1 MSHTLAAV
9 FDNRHDAEQAR
20 NAVLAGGFRDQEVK
34 LSAADSGTDTGAGTT
49 TGSTAQQ
56 TLSTDAS
63 RDDGSFGSSIKHF
76 FSNLFGD
83 DDEDTHTYTEAVNRG
98 HQVLTVQGETLE
110 DVERAADII
119 EGYGPL
125 DIDERKSEWTASGWT
140 GAQLAGATV
149 ATATGTAGQYMGA
162 QQSAQGGAAGTLQGQ
177 AGGASQ
183 QRAESSEQTIPVIQE
198 ELKVGKRV
206 VQRGGV
212 RIYQRV
218 VETPVTESVNLR
230 EEHVVVER
238 RPVDQPAD
246 PADLA
251 AFQETSF
258 ELRESAE
265 EAVVQKTAR
274 VVEEVVVGKEVTQ
287 HTDQVSDTV
296 RSTEV
301 DVEQLATA
309 DLDDDDY
316 RSHWTSNYSAAGGS
330 YDDYA
335 PAYRYGSSM
344 AGADSYRGRSWDEA
358 EPELRRSWETQYP
371 QSAWDQF
378 KAAVRHGWERL
389 TS

>member
-9 FDNRHDAEQAR
+9 FDNRHDAERAR
-20 NAVLAGGFRDQEVK
+20 DAVLAGGFRDQEVK
-34 LSAADSGTDTGAGTT
+34 LSASDSGTGSGAGI
-49 TGSTAQQ
+49 GSAQPAS
-56 TLSTDAS
+56 STEAG
-63 RDDGSFGSSIKHF
+63 RDDTSIGSSIKHF

-98 HQVLTVQGETLE
+98 HQVLTVQGETLQ

-125 DIDERKSEWTASGWT
+125 DIDERKSEWTAAGWT
-140 GAQLAGATV
+140 GAQLAGATA

-162 QQSAQGGAAGTLQGQ
+162 QQSAQGGTLQGQ

-198 ELKVGKRV
+198 ELRVGKRV

-212 RIYQRV
+212 RIYQRM
-218 VETPVTESVNLR
+218 VETPVTEIVNLR

-274 VVEEVVVGKEVTQ
+274 VVEEVVVGKEVSQ

-301 DVEQLATA
+301 EVEQLATG
-309 DLDDDDY
+309 DLDDDYY
-316 RSHWTSNYSAAGGS
+316 RSHWTSNYAAAGGS

-358 EPELRRSWETQYP
+358 EPELRRSWESQYP
-371 QSAWDQF
+371 QSAWDKF